1 MDLIIVESP
10 TKAAT
15 FKRFLKDK
23 PFEIQAT
30 LGHIRDLPED
40 KLAVDFE
47 NNFKPEYLILPERK
61 NVIEKIKESAKKA
74 RFVILATD
82 ADREGEA
89 ISYHIAWILGF
100 VKEKWPNSYLIN
112 SSKLKR
118 IVFHEITKEAI
129 EQSLSEPRP
138 LLFELVNAQQ
148 ARRILDRIVGYKLSP
163 LLWKKIGKKWL
174 SAGRVQT
181 VALRLIVEREK
192 EIANFKR
199 EKYYKVEANFSNR
212 EKIKAA
218 LISKDG
224 KQFEEKIR
232 IKLFDED
239 YLYSKTSIKENDIK
253 FLKKELLSD
262 SYFISDVIISTFKRY
277 PLPPFITSSLQQ
289 EASRHLGF
297 SSNFTMKLAQNL
309 YERGLITYHRT
320 DSVYLSPKFLFQA
333 KKFIKE
339 KLGEKYLLTQ
349 PRQYKTKSKLAQEA
363 HEAIRPTN
371 LFVDFNKEKSDLTE
385 AHRKLY
391 YLIFNRA
398 VASQM
403 KEAEFKKIV
412 IKITG
417 KKGYLFQSEKEE
429 LIFDGFLK
437 IYRNNRSSLETISD
451 FKKGEKLKLEEL
463 NFLEK
468 TTTPP
473 PRYSEASLIK
483 TLEEK
488 GIGRPSTYA
497 PTISTILE
505 RNYVEKKEGRFFPT
519 ILGTTVSDYLSKAFP
534 DIFSID
540 FTAKMEEELDLI
552 AQNQKTMI
560 PVLKEFYF
568 PFSEK
573 LKKCEE
579 DKEHI
584 NVEEKIE
591 EKCPQCHSNLVIR
604 YSQYGKFYACSQY
617 PECKFTN
624 PYYEKIPGKK
634 CPKCQGEIIVKLT
647 RKRKK
652 FYACSHYPQCNFAA
666 WRLNEIQ

>member
-23 PFEIQAT
+23 QFEIQAT

-40 KLAVDFE
+40 RLAIDFN
-47 NNFKPEYLILPERK
+47 NNFKPKYLILPKRK
-61 NVIEKIKESAKKA
+61 TVVEKIKELAKKA
-74 RFVILATD
+74 RFIILATD

-89 ISYHIAWILGF
+89 ISYHVAWILGF
-100 VKEKWPNSYLIN
+100 VKENWPDSYLVN

-118 IVFHEITKEAI
+118 IIFHEITKEAI
-129 EQSLSEPRP
+129 EKSLSEPRS
-138 LLFELVNAQQ
+138 LLFQLVNAQQ
-148 ARRILDRIVGYKLSP
+148 ARRILDRIVGYQLSP

-181 VALRLIVEREK
+181 VALRFIVEREK
-192 EIANFKR
+192 EINNFKK
-199 EKYYKVEANFSNR
+199 EKYYKVEAIFFNK
-212 EKIKAA
+212 EKIKAT
-218 LISKDG
+218 LVSKNG
-224 KQFEEKIR
+224 KEFEEKLKM
-232 IKLFDED
+232 KLFDGEYVYTKTTIQED
-239 YLYSKTSIKENDIK
+239 DTQAI
-253 FLKKELLSD
+253 KKELLSD
-262 SYFISDVIISTFKRY
+262 SYLISDVLVSTFKRY
-277 PLPPFITSSLQQ
+277 PPPPFITSSLQQ

-297 SSNFTMKLAQNL
+297 SSSFTMKLAQNL
-309 YERGLITYHRT
+309 YERGFITYHRT

-333 KKFIKE
+333 RKFIKE
-339 KLGEKYLLTQ
+339 KLGERYLLPK

-371 LFVDFNKEKSDLTE
+371 LFIDFNNEKSELTD
-385 AHRKLY
+385 AHKKLY
-391 YLIFNRA
+391 LLILNRA
-398 VASQM
+398 VASQI

-417 KKGYLFQSEKEE
+417 EKGYLFESEKEE

-437 IYRNNRSSLETISD
+437 IYQNNKSFSKTIGE
-451 FKKGEKLKLEEL
+451 FKRGEKLKLKEL

-468 TTTPP
+468 TTNPP
-473 PRYSEASLIK
+473 PRYNEASLIK

-497 PTISTILE
+497 PIISTILE
-505 RNYVEKKEGRFFPT
+505 RNYVEKKEGRFLPT
-519 ILGTTVSDYLSKAFP
+519 ILGTTVCDYLSKAFP

-552 AQNQKTMI
+552 AQNQKSMI

-579 DKEHI
+579 DKEYI

-591 EKCPQCHSNLVIR
+591 EKCPRCQSNLVIR
-604 YSQYGKFYACSQY
+604 YSRYGRFYACSKY
-617 PECKFTN
+617 PECKFTK
-624 PYYEKIPGKK
+624 PYYEKVAGKK
-634 CPKCQGEIIVKLT
+634 CPKCQGEIIIKLS
-647 RKRKK
+647 RKGKR
-652 FYACSHYPQCNFAA
+652 FYACINYPQCNFAA
-666 WRLNEIQ
+666 WRLNEI